1 MSHTL
6 ADLAILAGG
15 KVIGDSSVII
25 KSAKPLNEVSLGDI
39 TFVDN
44 PKLIKTA
51 IYSQATAFIVNEN
64 THRKM
69 SQPEN
74 ENSSSVSFIVTDDPI
89 GSFIKVVQHFKGS
102 RTRINMGIHADA
114 SVDPQAQIGSQTNIY
129 PGTFIDEGT
138 VIGNRCTIYSGV
150 RIGHDVHIG
159 DDVTLY
165 PNVVIYPEMILG
177 NRITIHA
184 CTVIGADGFGYRFND
199 GRHEKMPQLGIVHLE
214 DDVEIGACSTI
225 DRATFGT
232 TLIGKGTKID
242 NLTAI
247 GHNCHIGKHNMFVA
261 QTGFAGSCITGDY
274 VVTAGQAGIRDHV
287 TIGTRSRV
295 GAHAGVAGDVPE
307 DSDIIGSPATAAMTQ
322 KRIVMS
328 LKQLP
333 EMRRTVNRMQKRL
346 DQLDA

>member
-114 SVDPQAQIGSQTNIY
+114 SVDPQAQIGSQ
-129 PGTFIDEGT
+129 
-138 VIGNRCTIYSGV
+138 S
-150 RIGHDVHIG
+150 
-159 DDVTLY
+159 
-165 PNVVIYPEMILG
+165 
-177 NRITIHA
+177 
-184 CTVIGADGFGYRFND
+184 
-199 GRHEKMPQLGIVHLE
+199 
-214 DDVEIGACSTI
+214 
-225 DRATFGT
+225 RA
-232 TLIGKGTKID
+232 
-242 NLTAI
+242 
-247 GHNCHIGKHNMFVA
+247 
-261 QTGFAGSCITGDY
+261 
-274 VVTAGQAGIRDHV
+274 QAKV
-287 TIGTRSRV
+287 QV
-295 GAHAGVAGDVPE
+295 
-307 DSDIIGSPATAAMTQ
+307 
-322 KRIVMS
+322 
-328 LKQLP
+328 
-333 EMRRTVNRMQKRL
+333 
-346 DQLDA
+346 